1 MVKKEVE
8 VNFKMDKQDL
18 LVTRQIETSI
28 SMDKGVS
35 LKKNLWCCITWGM
48 ETNVKFNQLS

>member
-35 LKKNLWCCITWGM
+35 LKKKTVVLYHLGNGNKC
-48 ETNVKFNQLS
+48 

>member
-35 LKKNLWCCITWGM
+35 LKKKNCGAVSLGEWKQM
-48 ETNVKFNQLS
+48 LSLIN